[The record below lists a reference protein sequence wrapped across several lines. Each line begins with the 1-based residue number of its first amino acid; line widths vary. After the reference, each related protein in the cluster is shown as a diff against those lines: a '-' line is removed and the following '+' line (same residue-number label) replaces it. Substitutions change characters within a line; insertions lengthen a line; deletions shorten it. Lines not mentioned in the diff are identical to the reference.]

1 MVDQQADPVA
11 RWFRE
16 AERQHRA
23 GNVAEACRNV
33 VLGLSGDQGLA
44 GAPPALPDY
53 EALYREVPRLALRLA
68 SPQRAGCLAGF
79 LTVLG
84 QKDLAGTMLSRYL
97 ELSPAAE
104 DRDAARAH
112 LWLREALGFETA
124 GDRTSATASLVRLLA
139 LGPPPADPLLAHLGR
154 MLASE
159 NPGVVVGL
167 ANLLLGR
174 GFRWEARLLFARYVS
189 LAPDVVDH
197 EGAFDMLDRL
207 SAEHLLNL
215 AIGQE
220 EVKQYTQV
228 DRLLRRALS
237 HDPGPERLSLASLGP
252 DLLAPAAIEAV
263 LGQVRHPSTVY
274 CLQALCGLRGA
285 AGSAALCNTWLRPY
299 EAAA

>member
-1 MVDQQADPVA
+1 MADQQADVVE
-11 RWFRE
+11 RCFRE
-16 AERQHRA
+16 AERRHRVGDVA
-23 GNVAEACRNV
+23 GALRHVSS
-33 VLGLSGDQGLA
+33 GLSGDLGLA
-44 GAPPALPDY
+44 GGPPILSDY
-53 EALYREVPRLALRLA
+53 ETLYREVPRLAGRLA
-68 SPQRAGCLAGF
+68 SPQRIGCLAGF

-84 QKDLAGTMLSRYL
+84 QQDLAGVMLSRYL
-97 ELSPAAE
+97 ELAPAAE
-104 DRDAARAH
+104 DGDAARAH
-112 LWLREALGFETA
+112 LWLREAAGFEAA
-124 GDRTSATASLVRLLA
+124 GDRASATASVARLLA
-139 LGPPPADPLLAHLGR
+139 LGRPPADPLLADLGR

-174 GFRWEARLLFARYVS
+174 GFRWEARLLFARYLS
-189 LAPDVVDH
+189 LAPDVVDY

-220 EVKQYTQV
+220 EVHQHAQV

-237 HDPGPERLSLASLGP
+237 HDPGPERLQLAPLGD

-274 CLQALCGLRGA
+274 CLQALCQLRGA
-285 AGSAALCNTWLRPY
+285 GGAAALCGAWLRPY

>member
-23 GNVAEACRNV
+23 GNAAEACRDV
-33 VLGLSGDQGLA
+33 ALGLSGDQGLA
-44 GAPPALPDY
+44 GTTPVLSDY
-53 EALYREVPRLALRLA
+53 EALYREVPRLATRLA

-84 QKDLAGTMLSRYL
+84 KQDLAGVMLSRYL
-97 ELSPAAE
+97 ELAPAAE
-104 DRDAARAH
+104 DGDAARAH
-112 LWLREALGFETA
+112 LWLREALGFEAA
-124 GDRTSATASLVRLLA
+124 GNRASAAASVARLLG
-139 LGPPPADPLLAHLGR
+139 LGQPPADPLLAHLGR

-167 ANLLLGR
+167 ANMLLGR

-197 EGAFDMLDRL
+197 VGVFDMLDRL

-220 EVKQYTQV
+220 EVKQHDQV

-237 HDPGPERLSLASLGP
+237 HDPGPERLQLTTLGS
-252 DLLAPAAIEAV
+252 DLLSPAAIEAI

-285 AGSAALCNTWLRPY
+285 VGAAALCNTWLRPY